1 MDDQREQRRL
11 PTGGLTFMFSDIEGS
26 TQTLQ
31 KIGDEAFGH
40 LLELH
45 HQVIRDSLAEGG
57 GIDVST
63 EGDSFFAVF
72 TDPVAAVRTAS
83 DIQKKLSEQ
92 SSGWPSPVKVR
103 VGLHSGIGM
112 LGGDN
117 YIGVDVHKA
126 SRIATAAHGGETLMS
141 DGLGRL
147 VRDAF
152 GEESTISLG
161 RFRLQGFSEAEMIH
175 RLALPGLDTD
185 FPAPRARRADS
196 RLPAPPTEFVGRDVE
211 IAAGIEALRAHRL
224 VTLSGPAGTG
234 KTRLAI
240 EIARHLETEFA
251 DDVGFV
257 SLASLNDTD
266 LVVGAILDVLE
277 LQLAGGIEP
286 TERLVRYLAERQML
300 LVLDNLEQLSDVG
313 SVAARLLDAAPGL
326 KILATSR
333 VPLRLAI
340 EHEIRV
346 PPLEV
351 PDDDAPKETIAEVA
365 GVQLFTNRAAAVRP
379 GFELTADNARTVAG
393 IARSL
398 DGLPL
403 AIELAASRMR
413 SLTPEIILERLG
425 NQLLAAPS
433 SDLPARQQTIVNA
446 IGWSY
451 DLLAPRVRSVFE
463 ELSVFSG
470 SFGLT
475 EAEQVCL
482 DQGDVLECLIDLV
495 EQSLLRQTETS
506 GDPRFRMLTVI
517 RDFGYAALVARGDEA
532 EVTARHGQVF
542 GQLAD
547 RVGEEILTSRQLM
560 WLSRVGNEIDNFRAA
575 FDRAVDMGDQDTA
588 LRISGSLWRY
598 WQIRGLLDEA
608 KDRLLVALGMTPDGA
623 PGLRARA
630 LTGLGGILYWQG
642 RWDETIDPYREAL
655 EINLSLGDGAGI
667 AEALYNLS
675 FPRGYT
681 GDYDEMERLLK
692 ESLELSEEIGWR
704 LGVGRAYWALAN
716 LGSYTENWDESIDYA
731 RRAADVFIK
740 EDAPFDLG
748 WAWFM
753 VAHGYARSGR
763 TPEAREAILMALEI
777 FTRVRDVSALT
788 LIFET
793 ISFVVLLLGD
803 GEAAA
808 YLAGVAARIKED
820 TGVEIGDVEVI
831 RFPELR
837 NHLADLS
844 DSEQVH
850 YDAGFHA
857 SLEEYVERAREALA
871 PL

>member
-1 MDDQREQRRL
+1 MGDHNGQNML

-26 TQTLQ
+26 TGTLQ
-31 KIGDEAFGH
+31 QVGDEAFGR
-40 LLELH
+40 LLEMH
-45 HQVIRDSLAEGG
+45 HQVIRESLTEGG
-57 GIDVST
+57 GIEVST

-72 TDPVAAVRTAS
+72 KDPIAAVQTAS
-83 DIQKKLSEQ
+83 NIHRELATQ
-92 SSGWPSPVKVR
+92 SPGWSSSVKVR
-103 VGLHSGIGM
+103 IGLHVGIGM

-126 SRIATAAHGGETLMS
+126 SRIAGAAHGGETLMS
-141 DGLGRL
+141 DGLGKL
-147 VRDAF
+147 VRAEF

-161 RFRLQGFSEAEMIH
+161 RFRLHGFSEAEMLH
-175 RLALPGLDTD
+175 RLALPGLEAD
-185 FPAPRARRADS
+185 FPGPRARRADS
-196 RLPAPPTEFVGRDVE
+196 RLPATPTEFVGRDAE
-211 IAAGIEALRAHRL
+211 IDAGVEALRSYRL

-240 EIARHLETEFA
+240 EIARHLETDFA
-251 DDVGFV
+251 DDVVFV
-257 SLASLNDTD
+257 PLASLNETD
-266 LVVGAILDVLE
+266 LVAGAILDVLD

-286 TERLVRYLAERQML
+286 KERLIRWLAERQML
-300 LVLDNLEQLSDVG
+300 LVLDNLEQLSEVG
-313 SVAARLLDAAPGL
+313 SLAADLLDNAPGL
-326 KILATSR
+326 KVLATSR

-346 PPLEV
+346 PPLDV
-351 PDDDAPKETIAEVA
+351 PDADASHDVIAEVA
-365 GVQLFTNRAAAVRP
+365 GVKLFTSRAAAVRP
-379 GFELTADNARTVAG
+379 GFELTSENARTVAG

-451 DLLAPRVRSVFE
+451 DLLAPRVRAVFE
-463 ELSVFSG
+463 ELSAFSG
-470 SFGLT
+470 SFGLS
-475 EAEQVCL
+475 EAEQVCENQ
-482 DQGDVLECLIDLV
+482 DDVLECLIDLV

-532 EVTARHGQVF
+532 EVTARHGQVYVR
-542 GQLAD
+542 LAET
-547 RVGEEILTSRQLM
+547 VGKEILTSRQLL
-560 WLSRVGNEIDNFRAA
+560 WLGRVGIEIDNFRAA
-575 FDRAVDMGDQDTA
+575 FDRAVATGDQDTA
-588 LRISGSLWRY
+588 LAISGSLWRY
-598 WQIRGLLDEA
+598 WQIKGLLDEA
-608 KDRLLVALGMTPDGA
+608 GDRLRTALGMGSDGDPA
-623 PGLRARA
+623 LRARG

-642 RWDETIDPYREAL
+642 QWDDTIEPYREAL
-655 EINLSLGDGAGI
+655 EIHLALGDRTGI

-681 GDYDEMERLLK
+681 GDYEEADRLLR
-692 ESLELSEEIGWR
+692 ESLEISEEIDWR
-704 LGVGRAYWALAN
+704 LGVGRAYWGLAN
-716 LGSYTENWDESIDYA
+716 MASYSQDWDDSIRYA
-731 RRAADVFIK
+731 RQAADVFTA
-740 EDAPFDLG
+740 EDAPFDLA

-753 VAHGYARSGR
+753 VAHGYARSGH
-763 TPEAREAILMALEI
+763 TEEARGAILEALEI

-788 LIFET
+788 LVFET
-793 ISFVVLLLGD
+793 ISYVVLLLGD
-803 GEAAA
+803 GAAAA
-808 YLAGVAARIKED
+808 YFGGVAARIKDD

-837 NHLADLS
+837 THLQALS
-844 DSEQVH
+844 DSEQIH

-857 SLEEYVERAREALA
+857 PLEEYVDQARQALA
-871 PL
+871 SV